1 MTRLKATGLTLAALA
16 VTALCLTGFASS
28 AGAAPVT
35 MTFDNGRVSISA
47 LFQDKVILPATDQF
61 PSDDLPLPQ
70 RTDVQLI
77 GDLSGDQLS
86 FTKALNTGLQ
96 FPYMHLIHPLDPTLK
111 VPFTFRLNDPGL
123 TGTYDAETGKVD
135 LTGSLDV
142 IVITGTGSAFPLPD
156 SLDDLGVPPLGLLAR
171 CRVDDVPVSF
181 TSSGQVPTTPFT
193 GSAYKDGLS
202 GNGALVASW
211 TDLPDPVSENGGE
224 CDDLNP
230 IIHGDGGLWLS
241 TGLTEPD
248 PIEEPEPTCETDPRL
263 CPPPDFTEIDAVRV
277 APKKRT
283 VRIGKKAKRVKLRV
297 RVHNSGNVPAT
308 KTLVRIR
315 SSNRRVKVR
324 KQLRIDV
331 PAAGWATA
339 TVVAT
344 VKKRARGRARI
355 TAASHGWSNA
365 ANLKIK
371 QVKKKKVRKRR

>member
-230 IIHGDGGLWLS
+230 IIHGGGGL
-241 TGLTEPD
+241 
-248 PIEEPEPTCETDPRL
+248 
-263 CPPPDFTEIDAVRV
+263 
-277 APKKRT
+277 
-283 VRIGKKAKRVKLRV
+283 
-297 RVHNSGNVPAT
+297 
-308 KTLVRIR
+308 
-315 SSNRRVKVR
+315 
-324 KQLRIDV
+324 
-331 PAAGWATA
+331 
-339 TVVAT
+339 
-344 VKKRARGRARI
+344 
-355 TAASHGWSNA
+355 
-365 ANLKIK
+365 
-371 QVKKKKVRKRR
+371 